1 MTDEQHVQ
9 AVLAGDRES
18 FGALYDAYLDRIYA
32 FLWFR
37 TRHTETAED
46 LTSTV
51 FLKAFDRL
59 KQFTGG
65 SFRAW
70 LYTIARTTLI
80 DHYRT
85 NHPAADIDSL
95 EIGTPD
101 DHDGRI
107 DRKFQLEKIHDALR
121 QLSAEQRRVVTMRVW
136 DDLAHAD
143 IAQILGLTEAAVKMT
158 FSRSVQKLKD
168 LIIAVMLIINIFT
181 HVKPQ

>member
-1 MTDEQHVQ
+1 MTDEQLVSEV
-9 AVLAGDRES
+9 AAGKTDS
-18 FGALYDAYLDRIYA
+18 FGKLYDAYVDRIYA

-59 KQFTGG
+59 KQFSGG

-85 NHPAADIDSL
+85 HHPTDDVDGL
-95 EIGTPD
+95 EIGTAD
-101 DHDGRI
+101 DHDARI
-107 DRKFQLEKIHDALR
+107 DRQLQLEKIHLALR

-136 DDLAHAD
+136 DDLPHAE
-143 IAQILGLTEAAVKMT
+143 IAQILGQTEAAVKMT

-168 LIIAVMLIINIFT
+168 LIIVVALIINVLT